1 MPTTAFAPGTTL
13 YEKDNKPG
21 VNPHIQDILD
31 RGQEVT
37 EEERTVAIGYFSRQ
51 IGNQRARLANPFTSP
66 RKTAKNLKAIMG
78 QAELAGYPEVAA
90 QCQATLDSMGKDQ
103 DRGLLSVLT
112 RPFSPFKS

>member
-13 YEKDNKPG
+13 YERDNRPAISEY
-21 VNPHIQDILD
+21 VQDILS
-31 RGQEVT
+31 RGEAATDAEKSIASIYLSKQV
-37 EEERTVAIGYFSRQ
+37 GFQKSR
-51 IGNQRARLANPFTSP
+51 LSNPFTSP

-90 QCQATLDSMGKDQ
+90 QCQATLDSMGKNQ

-112 RPFSPFKS
+112 RPFNPFKP